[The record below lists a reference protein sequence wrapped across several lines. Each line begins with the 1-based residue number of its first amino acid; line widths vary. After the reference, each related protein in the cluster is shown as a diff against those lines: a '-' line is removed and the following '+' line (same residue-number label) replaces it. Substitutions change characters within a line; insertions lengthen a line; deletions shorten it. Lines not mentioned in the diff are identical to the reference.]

1 MDEGL
6 RSRIQENLVAHRAG
20 QFQFLADLVKTP
32 SMTPPRGIK
41 GEMAGE
47 MAALTELTE
56 KALKRLGLGVERH
69 APPEELLLEHGLS
82 EITNLVVRHEFGSGP
97 VVALSAHGD
106 TGARGDGWT
115 VDPFGAEIQGGVLY
129 GLGVTSKAD
138 FAVYAYAL
146 AALRDAGPAL
156 SGTVEL
162 HFTFDGEADG
172 QLGPGW
178 LLETGVVNPDYAM
191 GSGFAY
197 GIGTSAMGDLQ
208 LQVEIESKAIKADT
222 LETASRVM
230 ADLYRMR
237 GEISEIR
244 SEIPG
249 IGSPTLVVGQIEGG
263 ERPDAAPA
271 RITFKLDRRLIP
283 EDDPA
288 AVEAELT
295 GLIAQTASR
304 TDGIVCNIRRLKMS
318 PPMKS
323 GPGTEKLAGILEGVA
338 AKVMGAPISVY
349 GVPFDANSR
358 HYAALGIPTVL
369 YGAGPGTGDEA
380 HRGGPDERLVLD
392 DLRKA
397 TEVVAMSL
405 AAFMTPAA

>member
-97 VVALSAHGD
+97 VVALSAYGD

-115 VDPFGAEIQGGVLY
+115 ADPFGAEIQGGVLY

-208 LQVEIESKAIKADT
+208 LQVEIESRAVPGDISGGSEPDA
-222 LETASRVM
+222 LETAIGVLD
-230 ADLYRMR
+230 ALYRMR
-237 GEISEIR
+237 EEIGEIR

-263 ERPDAAPA
+263 ERP
-271 RITFKLDRRLIP
+271 
-283 EDDPA
+283 
-288 AVEAELT
+288 
-295 GLIAQTASR
+295 
-304 TDGIVCNIRRLKMS
+304 
-318 PPMKS
+318 
-323 GPGTEKLAGILEGVA
+323 GPGS
-338 AKVMGAPISVY
+338 PS
-349 GVPFDANSR
+349 NW
-358 HYAALGIPTVL
+358 
-369 YGAGPGTGDEA
+369 TG
-380 HRGGPDERLVLD
+380 G
-392 DLRKA
+392 
-397 TEVVAMSL
+397 
-405 AAFMTPAA
+405 